1 MATDFVWLFSKTWN
15 CLREKGEK
23 QQKDLIKAYSLRSLN
38 YDAYILLKKNT
49 FLFIVT
55 KTGNSD
61 LQGQFLSADST
72 VQFGVS
78 LSASM

>member
-1 MATDFVWLFSKTWN
+1 MTHTFGL
-15 CLREKGEK
+15 
-23 QQKDLIKAYSLRSLN
+23 
-38 YDAYILLKKNT
+38 KNT

-61 LQGQFLSADST
+61 LQGQFLSADSA